1 MSLLSALLIAAQAA
15 PVDAP
20 GDRAVLD
27 AFRAACERVDDLEG
41 MRADAVRG
49 GWTPIE
55 DADDERIARIN
66 RMGRE
71 SAADMARVEIAS
83 YRAELDGREHFLIL
97 SRFED
102 SNGLWGHGCRLYQFG
117 AAAPIDAD
125 LLNRWMTR
133 PPTGADDLP
142 GYGSQRLWEPGWRM
156 GMTVKAMHVPED
168 SRYRAQAGFYGNVLI
183 ADAIG
188 GF

>member
-1 MSLLSALLIAAQAA
+1 MSLLAALLIAAQAA
-15 PVDAP
+15 PAEA

-27 AFRAACERVDDLEG
+27 AFRAVCDRVDDLEA
-41 MRADAVRG
+41 MRAEAVRG
-49 GWTPIE
+49 GWTSIE
-55 DADDERIARIN
+55 DADDPRIARIN
-66 RMGRE
+66 QMGRE
-71 SAADMARVEIAS
+71 SAADMARVEIGT
-83 YRAELDGREHFLIL
+83 YRAELGGREHFLIL

-102 SNGLWGHGCRLYQFG
+102 SNGMWGHGCRLYQFG
-117 AAAPIDAD
+117 APAPIDGD
-125 LLNRWMTR
+125 LLTGWMTR

-168 SRYRAQAGFYGNVLI
+168 SRYRAQAGFSGNVLI
-183 ADAIG
+183 AEAIG